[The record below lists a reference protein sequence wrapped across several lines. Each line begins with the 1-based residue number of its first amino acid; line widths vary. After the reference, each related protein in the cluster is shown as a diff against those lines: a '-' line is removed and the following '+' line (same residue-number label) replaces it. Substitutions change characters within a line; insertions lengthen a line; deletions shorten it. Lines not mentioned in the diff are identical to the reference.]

1 MNDIFGLIATV
12 IFGLGTAIIWG
23 FGDASHVSYK
33 TLQLMFV
40 YLLLQVPA
48 IGLEGFNVIMDISR
62 YVGNIVVILAVIR
75 QFTTVGC
82 SAHATYSRTLDSFP
96 LHWMLVL
103 LATVVPMLLVFVP
116 QNGTMNAGIC
126 TPAVFQYSPWGCS
139 YNFLWNIDFC
149 LMPLM
154 FLPQLIVCYKLSREN
169 TQLKM
174 NVKLFLLCMIVYAA
188 AVLIMYLSFNQIWEV
203 TTPACSLALF
213 LLGLPF
219 CGWSWVCN
227 RFCPK
232 RDQDKHDNNAG
243 DSSGNTKVDI
253 EMPEEGGG
261 SDSTMVIEEY
271 DLPSISI
278 NNPTPPIRT
287 HKASHDLV

>member
-169 TQLKM
+169 TPTQDERQTLSSLYDCLCGSGTDHVFVLRSNLGSYYPGMQLSTFSARAT
-174 NVKLFLLCMIVYAA
+174 FLWL
-188 AVLIMYLSFNQIWEV
+188 E
-203 TTPACSLALF
+203 
-213 LLGLPF
+213 LGMQPILPQK
-219 CGWSWVCN
+219 G
-227 RFCPK
+227 P
-232 RDQDKHDNNAG
+232 G
-243 DSSGNTKVDI
+243 
-253 EMPEEGGG
+253 
-261 SDSTMVIEEY
+261 
-271 DLPSISI
+271 
-278 NNPTPPIRT
+278 
-287 HKASHDLV
+287 